1 MDIKKI
7 YISGK
12 ITGLPVRE
20 AIAKFRSAA
29 EKIRRFGFE
38 PVSPFDNGLPLEAD
52 WAEHI
57 GKDISLLLRCDEKSE
72 GARIELCIALHRRM
86 PVFMNVRPKLGFF
99 SVQTFE
105 DYDKEKV

>member
-57 GKDISLLLRCDEKSE
+57 GKISRCCFDVTPSTCWTITRR
-72 GARIELCIALHRRM
+72 ARVHASSCASPSIVECRSL
-86 PVFMNVRPKLGFF
+86 
-99 SVQTFE
+99 
-105 DYDKEKV
+105 